1 MNIFKAILFM
11 TPILVVSSHVKG
23 EVTAYGLGAEINDYL
38 TIYLPIKSE
47 NYLIEPSISFNTRD
61 NSSINSAESNEN
73 DYEEVKIGV
82 GIYKIKTITN
92 STNLYY
98 GMRLGYVTQESNYS
112 SVNTLFE
119 NKTESKS
126 QGYFVAPTLGIEHNL
141 SKIIS
146 IGIDASFLHSNTD
159 GKRTD
164 STITSSVTSNT
175 KNTESITK
183 AVVVMRYYF

>member
-1 MNIFKAILFM
+1 MNIFKVILFV
-11 TPILVVSSHVKG
+11 TPILVASSQAKG
-23 EVTAYGLGAEINDYL
+23 EETAHGLGAEINDYL
-38 TIYLPIKSE
+38 TIYLPIKLE

-73 DYEEVKIGV
+73 DYEEAKIGV

-98 GMRLGYVTQESNYS
+98 GMRIGYVNQEYNYS
-112 SVNTLFE
+112 SVTTFE
-119 NKTESKS
+119 NKTESES

-146 IGIDASFLHSNTD
+146 IGIDASFLHTNTD

-164 STITSSVTSNT
+164 STSSSSVTFNT
-175 KNTESITK
+175 KNTDTITK